1 MSYLVHVCHQVG
13 ISSNRKFIL
22 VLGQHLHYP
31 LVSWVVF
38 ISAHRSK
45 TFHSVFTPF
54 QAVFLCYV
62 PNEHDPG
69 NGSSLCMLVSVKLI
83 ITTFTSLICSGR
95 HGWYSYKREHHLML
109 RSKILQNCHAETAI
123 QNQAAAVHK
132 RAWCPKK
139 ASVLGWRYLTTSQMQ
154 RNRMTIYSHARIH
167 FTYGWLQ
174 ESNPQSWCYLR
185 HAVPTEPYRTTGR

>member
-1 MSYLVHVCHQVG
+1 MTQVMG
-13 ISSNRKFIL
+13 PPCACLFRSNSS
-22 VLGQHLHYP
+22 
-31 LVSWVVF
+31 
-38 ISAHRSK
+38 
-45 TFHSVFTPF
+45 
-54 QAVFLCYV
+54 
-62 PNEHDPG
+62 
-69 NGSSLCMLVSVKLI
+69 

-185 HAVPTEPYRTTGR
+185 HAVPTEPYRTTGRYRGRVQGSTGETGQSDQSEQTENTQTLEEKWSYLLSNY